1 MLKVRDASRKAGWL
15 KQAVGSVFVREHA
28 GVNKIQ
34 SNMGWNILT
43 QDSTVG
49 DGPEAR
55 SRYYSFGSVVLR

>member
-1 MLKVRDASRKAGWL
+1 MLKVRDDLMKAGWL
-15 KQAVGSVFVREHA
+15 EKVVSSVFVRAHA

-34 SNMGWNILT
+34 SNMDWNILT

-55 SRYYSFGSVVLR
+55 SKYYSCGSKVLW